1 MKKYVV
7 KGKNIDEILEKIS
20 SHFNIPKDKVNY
32 DILKENEKEVELKVW
47 IVDNED
53 IKYSEIL
60 IKPDGIFLKVLKTDE
75 DVKLLEKYVIL
86 EVQKK
91 EIKDFDLG
99 KIKFATLNQG
109 QFVKIAEHDKDYY
122 IDAEVHIEIL
132 SPLEATIEIVAPKR
146 GNMPEY
152 THILELIKQKGI
164 IFGIRKNAIKTILEN
179 KIFEKRVVLAKGR
192 APIQGKNARLLF
204 HYDRDK
210 KLKVDK
216 NNNVDFKNLNWIKNV
231 KKDDIIVEKLSMIP
245 GKDGINIFGKP
256 LPTKAVKDIK
266 LPKGKNTYISKD
278 GMKLCASIDGQIIEE
293 QNKISVMP
301 ILTING
307 DIDYST
313 GNIEFIGTVLIKGNV
328 LTGFTVKASEDI
340 IVEGLV
346 EDAILEAERDVIVQK
361 GIVANEEGEGNIKVG
376 RDLRAKYIQNM
387 KVKCFGKVIIDD
399 YILLS
404 DIEAK
409 EEIEVISG
417 KGRIIGGKVKSQKG
431 ITANIV
437 GGKFETHTY
446 LEIGVF
452 SEIYQKEKE
461 FDKKLLE
468 LEAKKDRLEFRKKEF
483 MQKSPVV
490 RAALKTK
497 EKEIRIQLKE
507 LKKEYNKLLKNK
519 ENLIQEYS
527 DLGNAKVQ
535 VLQTLNPGVLIKLGK
550 HIYLNK
556 EQKLHT
562 VLSIDRE
569 TGELVIE

>member
-1 MKKYVV
+1 LKKYVV

-20 SHFNIPKDKVNY
+20 SHFNVSKDKVNY
-32 DILKENEKEVELKVW
+32 EILKESEKEVELKVW
-47 IVDNED
+47 VVQTED
-53 IKYSEIL
+53 IKHSEIL
-60 IKPDGIFLKVLKTDE
+60 IKPDGIFLKVLKSDE

-91 EIKDFDLG
+91 EIKDYDLK
-99 KIKFATLNQG
+99 KIKYATLNQG
-109 QFVKIAEHDKDYY
+109 QFVKIAEDDKEYY

-132 SPLEATIEIVAPKR
+132 NPLEATIEILPPKR
-146 GNMPEY
+146 GNMPELS
-152 THILELIKQKGI
+152 HILELIKQKEI
-164 IFGIRKNAIKTILEN
+164 VFGVRKNAIKTMLEN

-192 APIQGKNARLLF
+192 APVEGKNARLIY
-204 HYDRDK
+204 HYDREN

-231 KKDDIIVEKLSMIP
+231 KKDDIIVEKLSMVP
-245 GKDGINIFGKP
+245 GKEGINIFGKP
-256 LPTKAVKDIK
+256 IPVKAVKDIK

-293 QNKISVMP
+293 TNKISVMP

-307 DIDYST
+307 NVDYST
-313 GNIEFIGTVLIKGNV
+313 GNIEFIGTVLIQGNV
-328 LTGFTVKASEDI
+328 LTGFSVKASEDI

-346 EDAILEAERDVIVQK
+346 EDAVLEAERDIIVQK
-361 GIVANEEGEGNIKVG
+361 GIIANEEGEGYIKVG
-376 RDLRAKYIQNM
+376 RNLRSRYIQNM
-387 KVKCFGKVIIDD
+387 KVKCFGKIIVDD

-404 DIEAK
+404 DVEAK

-431 ITANIV
+431 ITSNIA

-452 SEIYQKEKE
+452 SEVYNREKE

-490 RAALKTK
+490 RAALRTK
-497 EKEIRIQLKE
+497 EKELRTQLKE
-507 LKKEYNKLLKNK
+507 LKKEYNELLKNK

-527 DLGNAKVQ
+527 DLGNAKIQ
-535 VLQTLNPGVLIKLGK
+535 ILQTLNPGVLVKLGK

-556 EQKLHT
+556 EKKLHT
-562 VLSIDRE
+562 VFSIDRE